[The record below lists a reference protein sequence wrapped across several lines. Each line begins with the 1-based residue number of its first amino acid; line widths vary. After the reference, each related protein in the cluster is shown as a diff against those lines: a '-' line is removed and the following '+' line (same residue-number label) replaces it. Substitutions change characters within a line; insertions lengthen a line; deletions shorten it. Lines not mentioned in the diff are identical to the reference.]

1 MPRQPRGTSLTQ
13 TAYERLRADL
23 LACRLHPGERLRINA
38 LCDTLGFNLSAVREA
53 LARLTAE
60 GLVIAEPQR
69 GFSVAPISEAELLDL
84 AHVRLEI
91 EERCVRRAIAI
102 GDAAWE
108 ERLVAA
114 HHRVARTP
122 ERVAHD
128 PTRLSDTWA
137 EANHFFHRALVG
149 GCDSPWLLRL
159 WDLLFAQGERYRR
172 LSVPLARSERDI
184 AQEHRDIL
192 AAALARDADRT
203 VSLLTAHLEH
213 TNRIVLAVGGGEAAE
228 LPQRASRADCCRSE
242 KTTKHRG
249 RRVVGR

>member
-1 MPRQPRGTSLTQ
+1 MPREPSGTSLTQ

-23 LACRLHPGERLRINA
+23 LTCRLRPGERLRINA

-69 GFSVAPISEAELLDL
+69 GFSVAPISEAELQDL
-84 AHVRLEI
+84 AQVRLEI
-91 EERCVRRAIAI
+91 EERCVRRAVAV

-122 ERVAHD
+122 ERVEHD
-128 PTRLSDTWA
+128 PARLSDTWA

-184 AQEHRDIL
+184 AQEHRDIM

-203 VSLLTAHLEH
+203 MRLLTVHLEH
-213 TNRIVLAVGGGEAAE
+213 TNRIVLAIGDGEAAE
-228 LPQRASRADCCRSE
+228 MPQPASQVDDCRSE
-242 KTTKHRG
+242 TTTKHRG
-249 RRVVGR
+249 RRILGR